1 MKYTKGKWDMSTH
14 SDNTDIII
22 RSQNGIIANCT
33 IDAWP
38 EMSKIEKEANAKLI
52 AAAPDLLITLERFN
66 RVVMNLADS
75 APTEYKNERN
85 DLFADV
91 HNIHLNVIEI
101 IKKATE

>member
-52 AAAPDLLITLERFN
+52 AAAPELLESLTELFNLLEENEPQWYLRGHYN
-66 RVVMNLADS
+66 RAIK
-75 APTEYKNERN
+75 A
-85 DLFADV
+85 
-91 HNIHLNVIEI
+91 